1 MCDWGSLQ
9 NTLSPT
15 NQANRMMIA
24 LNVRQI
30 SRMWISAMLLLA
42 AGGGSLHAEGQHDLN
57 NLEAGIARDYRD
69 VTHLTPEQ
77 FETAMR
83 SPENVLLLDARP
95 DGEVGVSR
103 LPGAI
108 PVDPNVDAEAFL
120 ARFGELARGRD
131 VVIYCS
137 VGVRS
142 SKLASRVREELQKI
156 GAKRVANL
164 RGGIFAWHNT
174 GRPLQDMA
182 GSTELV
188 HPYSSRWT
196 YYLDFKDLASYTPRP
211 TVEQGAKQ
219 SRAPRPWSSYLPF

>member
-1 MCDWGSLQ
+1 M
-9 NTLSPT
+9 
-15 NQANRMMIA
+15 AA
-24 LNVRQI
+24 L
-30 SRMWISAMLLLA
+30 ALGA
-42 AGGGSLHAEGQHDLN
+42 AGPVALHAEGQKSLN
-57 NLEAGIARDYRD
+57 DLEAGIARDYSN

-77 FETAMR
+77 FEAAMKA
-83 SPENVLLLDARP
+83 PEKVLLLDARP

-108 PVDPNVDAEAFL
+108 PVDPDIDAEAFL

-142 SKLASRVREELQKI
+142 SKLASRVRDVLQKN

-174 GRPLQDMA
+174 GRPLLDTA
-182 GSTELV
+182 GNTEFV
-188 HPYSSRWT
+188 HPYSARWT
-196 YYLDFKDLASYTPRP
+196 YYLDFQDLASYTPRQIDGQP
-211 TVEQGAKQ
+211 LNQ
-219 SRAPRPWSSYLPF
+219 SRPPRPWSSYLPF

>member
-1 MCDWGSLQ
+1 MTSRHDFACL
-9 NTLSPT
+9 
-15 NQANRMMIA
+15 RIA
-24 LNVRQI
+24 AA
-30 SRMWISAMLLLA
+30 AMLMLA
-42 AGGGSLHAEGQHDLN
+42 AGANTTLAEGQQCLN
-57 NLEAGIARDYRD
+57 ELEAGIARDYSD

-77 FETAMR
+77 FEAAMKT
-83 SPENVLLLDARP
+83 PEKVLLLDARP

-108 PVDPNVDAEAFL
+108 PVDPDIDSEAFQ
-120 ARFGELARGRD
+120 ARFSDLARGRD

-142 SKLASRVREELQKI
+142 SKLASRVREVMQKL

-174 GRPLQDMA
+174 GRPLLDTS
-182 GSTELV
+182 GGTELV

-196 YYLDFKDLASYTPRP
+196 YYLDFKDLASYAPRALDGQP
-211 TVEQGAKQ
+211 IKQ